1 MEPACSNFTV
11 TGGIRF
17 ETLVPE
23 RVLIIPNQDNIKNR
37 VEFGIKV
44 TNQTSTPYRFAFV
57 SLVPELVG
65 PEGEAIQFDYGINSV
80 KATSASDCL
89 LAKPGES
96 LTFFTKAKF
105 RWGINTLRI
114 CGRDLLNGCWCFT
127 GLRSVRLCLFWAWCL
142 PAVFSKGI
150 GRKRFSSS
158 ESRQPSFFPMPCGAC
173 GRETGHGG
181 HGFSCRSRPT

>member
-23 RVLIIPNQDNIKNR
+23 RVLIIPNQDNIKNH

-57 SLVPELVG
+57 SLVPEIVG
-65 PEGEAIQFDYGINSV
+65 PEGEAIQFDYAINSP
-80 KATSASDCL
+80 KATSASDCP

-105 RWGINTLRI
+105 G
-114 CGRDLLNGCWCFT
+114 CGRNKLGLGGQDLQGGSWSFA
-127 GLRSVRLCLFWAWCL
+127 GLRPTRYWVRFTYKKLWSFRKLDFGRTPW
-142 PAVFSKGI
+142 PFSEELWTGI
-150 GRKRFSSS
+150 APTPYEEFSLKYPHS
-158 ESRQPSFFPMPCGAC
+158 
-173 GRETGHGG
+173 
-181 HGFSCRSRPT
+181 

>member
-1 MEPACSNFTV
+1 MESVESNFSV
-11 TGGIRF
+11 IDGIRF

-57 SLVPELVG
+57 SLVPQLVG
-65 PEGEAIQFDYGINSV
+65 PEGEAIQFDYGINSS
-80 KATSASDCL
+80 KATLASDCP

-127 GLRSVRLCLFWAWCL
+127 GLRPVRYWVRFTYRNRSPTPKLNSGRTPW
-142 PAVFSKGI
+142 PFSEELWTGI
-150 GRKRFSSS
+150 APTPYEEFSLKY
-158 ESRQPSFFPMPCGAC
+158 PPN
-173 GRETGHGG
+173 
-181 HGFSCRSRPT
+181 